1 MFTLIRIASALLL
14 FVLCYFLLKALNVKG
29 KKTILVSLMSSVLFV
44 GIMACFPPENLLV
57 RFDTPES
64 AFRYTNTE
72 EIAVV
77 LYGKS
82 SCDIIY
88 KKSDNTYSDRII
100 LQKGDS
106 FQLPTILTEEL
117 VSRKV
122 RVSRSG
128 SFDVYRVNGTQD
140 YYVFATLPD
149 IVADHSELYVIHR
162 SGQSFQ
168 SDKGHLVKINGTH
181 FVCFYLPGPPEEYRL
196 VVNGQEMIIAE

>member
-29 KKTILVSLMSSVLFV
+29 KKAILVSLMSSVLFV

-72 EIAVV
+72 EIAGV

-88 KKSDNTYSDRII
+88 KKAII
-100 LQKGDS
+100 LTAIVLFYKKEIRFN
-106 FQLPTILTEEL
+106 FQQ
-117 VSRKV
+117 
-122 RVSRSG
+122 
-128 SFDVYRVNGTQD
+128 F
-140 YYVFATLPD
+140 
-149 IVADHSELYVIHR
+149 
-162 SGQSFQ
+162 
-168 SDKGHLVKINGTH
+168 
-181 FVCFYLPGPPEEYRL
+181 
-196 VVNGQEMIIAE
+196 